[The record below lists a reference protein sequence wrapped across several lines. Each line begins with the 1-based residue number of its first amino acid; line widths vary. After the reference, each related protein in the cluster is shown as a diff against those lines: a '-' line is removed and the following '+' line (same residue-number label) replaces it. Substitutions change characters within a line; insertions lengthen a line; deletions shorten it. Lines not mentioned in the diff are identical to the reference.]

1 MLYQE
6 PPQHQHQAHPQQQD
20 QREKKHHSPRET
32 DWAPTKPD
40 LEVEIIYI
48 HRNTDEIDEAAGME
62 EEVAQLR
69 LRPIAELLEDVDPGG
84 EGMEGG
90 EVGAEDEVR
99 SAEAGGGGE
108 EEEGGEEG
116 EGAGVA
122 IHGPRPLPA
131 AIQNPRPRRRP
142 PREQWFVTQNYQPQ
156 DPEPEPVQP
165 QIIHQ
170 EEEERHLTGSGRL
183 TKPPNFYGVEKGR
196 EGDLGDPILN
206 VSTSHAEREE
216 THPSPPPASS
226 CSPTPPGSV
235 RTTPMSTP
243 ATSPDTS
250 GIDVPPNI
258 SWLLPPMP
266 CSLTAAERAQEPTQR
281 HRHWSFTGAGVY
293 PNHPRFLNWYGQWD
307 PGLRTRRSSAEP

>member
-1 MLYQE
+1 M
-6 PPQHQHQAHPQQQD
+6 
-20 QREKKHHSPRET
+20 
-32 DWAPTKPD
+32 
-40 LEVEIIYI
+40 
-48 HRNTDEIDEAAGME
+48 
-62 EEVAQLR
+62 
-69 LRPIAELLEDVDPGG
+69 
-84 EGMEGG
+84 
-90 EVGAEDEVR
+90 R

-156 DPEPEPVQP
+156 EPEPEPVQP

-258 SWLLPPMP
+258 SWLLPPMY

-307 PGLRTRRSSAEP
+307 PGPRTRRSSAEP